1 MTTVAQSRWR
11 HLPQPAPPFHSSTGW
26 TPTRIRLAAYASR
39 TSCAAPLAS
48 ETGDL
53 HDDRSRMA
61 RRDYREGR

>member
-1 MTTVAQSRWR
+1 MTTVANPAGVTW
-11 HLPQPAPPFHSSTGW
+11 PQPTPPFHSSTGW

-39 TSCAAPLAS
+39 TSCVAPLTS